1 MSVSFD
7 IKDVDLNKNNLL
19 EKYNIPVPRYTSYPT
34 VPYWEKQTIN
44 KDNWKL
50 SVKNSFDKTNKK
62 NGIAIYIHL
71 PYCESICTFCGC
83 NKRITKNHDVESP
96 YIQTVL
102 KEWEIYQDI
111 FKEKPIIKELHLG
124 GGTPTFFSS
133 NSLKTL
139 IEGILKNSELSPEH
153 EFSLEVH
160 PNVTNEEQIK
170 TLYEL
175 GFRRISIGVQDFD
188 PYVQTMINRVQSFEQ
203 VKFVNDTARKV
214 GFTSINF
221 DLVYG
226 LPFQKEESI
235 INTVNKVKELMPD
248 RIAFYSYAHVP
259 WKSPG
264 QRRYTENDLPSAD
277 YKRKLYET
285 GRSLLE
291 NNGYIEIGMD
301 HFALKSDKLFK
312 AMQNKSM
319 HRNFMGYTDNYT
331 ELLIGLGVSSI
342 SDTWS
347 AFMQNNKVIEEY
359 TELINS
365 GNLPISEGHI
375 LTDEDMILRRHIL
388 NLMCNFKTEFKD
400 SELEYNFFSDGIK
413 RMSELEKDGLVE
425 IEKNKITV
433 TEIGK
438 TFVRNICMAL
448 DNRLWSKI
456 PSSQLFSKAI

>member
-1 MSVSFD
+1 MLKVKD
-7 IKDVDLNKNNLL
+7 LEIKKKSLL

-34 VPYWEKQTIN
+34 VPYWNKETIN
-44 KDNWKL
+44 ENNWKL
-50 SVKNSFDKTNKK
+50 SVKNTFDKTNKE

-83 NKRITKNHDVESP
+83 NKRITKNHSVEKP
-96 YIQTVL
+96 YIESVL
-102 KEWEIYQDI
+102 KEWEIYQEI
-111 FKEKPIIKELHLG
+111 FNDKPVIKELHLG

-133 NSLKTL
+133 ESLNTL
-139 IEGILKNSELSPEH
+139 IQGILKNSKLSPNY

-160 PNVTNEEQIK
+160 PNITTEEQIK

-203 VKFVNDTARKV
+203 VKFINDTARKY

-259 WKSPG
+259 WKSAG
-264 QRRYTENDLPSAD
+264 QRRYTESDLPSAE

-285 GRSLLE
+285 GRALLE
-291 NNGYIEIGMD
+291 ENGYIEIGMD
-301 HFALKSDKLFK
+301 HFSLKTDKLY
-312 AMQNKSM
+312 KSMKNETM

-342 SDTWS
+342 SDTWG
-347 AFMQNNKVIEEY
+347 AFMQNNKVIEDY
-359 TELINS
+359 MDSINS
-365 GNLPISEGHI
+365 GKLAISEGHI
-375 LTDEDMILRRHIL
+375 LNEEDMVIRKHIL
-388 NLMCNFKTEFKD
+388 NLMCHFKTEFNKKD
-400 SELEYNFFSDGIK
+400 LEYNYIQDGIK
-413 RMSELEKDGLVE
+413 RMSELENDELIVIKENIVS
-425 IEKNKITV
+425 V
-433 TEIGK
+433 TELGK
-438 TFVRNICMAL
+438 TFIRNICMCL
-448 DNRLWSKI
+448 DNRLWSKT
-456 PSSQLFSKAI
+456 PSTQLFSKAI